1 MARRSELLRAE
12 WSRRKFLGMSA
23 LGAAGAVGL
32 SACGNQPAAPQVE
45 ITVPQSVIDAA
56 APYRG
61 GSMGMLSQK
70 LYSEAANQALD
81 RSLQAFAQATG
92 TTVQNDLVSADS
104 GDMIAKMDAEV
115 KAGTARDMAFM
126 NDERFVGQLH
136 NLGDLID
143 VTDVVEE
150 MRGLYGEPA
159 TEATNFC
166 VFDGRWFAIPYHF
179 IAAGMYLRKDWY
191 AEKGLPLKP
200 HYTWEE
206 LRDNALAVSDPSQR
220 RFGWGITVNRSG
232 DANGFIESVIN
243 TYGGAI
249 ADNTGQKVVFNSPET
264 VEAVSFIG
272 DIYTNPKYEPMLPP
286 GIESWTDTGNN
297 ENWLAGIIGLTN
309 NQYSIYADSKTKGN
323 PVYQNTHP
331 FNGATG
337 PAIDRPI
344 AHGSSNSFVVFK
356 GAKNPDLAKQ
366 VAKFMVSGSALLG
379 VAKEAPCLVNPAW
392 DQVWESDP
400 FYTDGDPAYAAIRE
414 QTRTPIPITTATGY
428 AFPQPPSPGEQAV
441 VAAYLLTDMMQSVIQ
456 GARPA
461 EAVATTHD
469 RMIQIFEQQGYRQ

>member
-1 MARRSELLRAE
+1 MAQQSGPI

-23 LGAAGAVGL
+23 LGAVGL
-32 SACGNQPAAPQVE
+32 TACGSQPAAPQVE
-45 ITVPQSVIDAA
+45 VQVSQAVLDAA

-61 GSMGMLSQK
+61 GSVGMLSQK
-70 LYSEAANQALD
+70 LYSESANQALD

-92 TTVQNDLVSADS
+92 TTVQNDLVSGDS
-104 GDMIAKMDAEV
+104 GDMVAKMDAEV
-115 KAGTARDMAFM
+115 KAGTTRDLAFM
-126 NDERFVGQLH
+126 SDERFVPQLQ
-136 NLGDLID
+136 NLGDLED

-150 MRGLYGEPA
+150 MKALYGEPA

-166 VFDGRWFAIPYHF
+166 VFNGRWYAIPYHF
-179 IAAGMYLRKDWY
+179 IAAGMFLRKDWY

-200 HYTWEE
+200 TYTWEE
-206 LRDNALAVSDPSQR
+206 LRDNALEVSDPAKR
-220 RFGWGITVNRSG
+220 RFGWGITINRSG

-243 TYGGAI
+243 TYGGSI

-264 VEAVSFIG
+264 VEAVTFIG
-272 DIYTNPKYEPMLPP
+272 DIYTNPKWEPMLPP

-297 ENWLAGIIGLTN
+297 ENWLAGIIGVTN

-323 PVYQNTHP
+323 PVYANTHP
-331 FNGATG
+331 FNGAIG

-344 AHGSSNSFVVFK
+344 AFGSSNSFVIFK

-379 VAKEAPCLVNPAW
+379 VAQGAPCLVNPSWEKVW
-392 DQVWESDP
+392 DSDP
-400 FYTDGDPAYAAIRE
+400 YYTNGDPAYAAIRE
-414 QTRTPIPITTATGY
+414 QTKTPIPLTTATGY
-428 AFPQPPSPGEQAV
+428 TFPQAPSPGEQAA
-441 VAAYLLTDMMQSVIQ
+441 VAAYLLTDMMQSVVQ
-456 GARPA
+456 GTAPA

-469 RMIQIFEQQGYRQ
+469 RMVQIFEQQGLRQS

>member
-1 MARRSELLRAE
+1 MAQRSRPE

-23 LGAAGAVGL
+23 LGVVGL
-32 SACGNQPAAPQVE
+32 GACGNQPAAPQVQVQ
-45 ITVPQSVIDAA
+45 VPQSVVDAA

-70 LYSEAANQALD
+70 LYSEAANAALD

-92 TTVQNDLVSADS
+92 TTVQNDLVQGDS

-126 NDERFVGQLH
+126 SDSRFVGQLYS
-136 NLGDLID
+136 LGDLTD
-143 VTDVVEE
+143 LTDVVEE

-159 TEATNFC
+159 TEASNYC
-166 VFDGRWFAIPYHF
+166 VFDGRWYAIPYHF

-191 AEKGLPLKP
+191 QEKGIPLEDT
-200 HYTWEE
+200 YSWEE
-206 LRDNALAVSDPSQR
+206 LRDNALEVSDPAQR
-220 RFGWGITVNRSG
+220 RFGWGLTVNRSG
-232 DANGFIESVIN
+232 DANGFIENVIN

-264 VEAVSFIG
+264 VEAVTFIG
-272 DIYTNPKYEPMLPP
+272 DIYTNPKYAPMLPP
-286 GIESWTDTGNN
+286 GIESWTDSSNN
-297 ENWLAGIIGLTN
+297 ENWLANILGLTL
-309 NQYSIYADSKTKGN
+309 NQYSVYADSKTKGN
-323 PVYQNTHP
+323 PVYANTHP

-337 PAIDRPI
+337 PAIDRPL
-344 AHGSSNSFVVFK
+344 AYGSSNSFVVFK
-356 GAKNPDLAKQ
+356 GAKNPDLAKE

-379 VAKEAPCLVNPAW
+379 VAREAPCLVNPAW
-392 DQVWESDP
+392 DQVWDSDP
-400 FYTDGDPAYAAIRE
+400 YYTSGDPAFAAIRE
-414 QTRTPIPITTATGY
+414 QTRTPIPMTTATGY
-428 AFPQPPSPGEQAV
+428 SFPQPPSPGQQAA

-456 GARPA
+456 GTRPA

-469 RMIQIFEQQGYRQ
+469 RMVQIFEQQGYRQ

>member
-1 MARRSELLRAE
+1 MALRTGPE

-23 LGAAGAVGL
+23 LGAVGL
-32 SACGNQPAAPQVE
+32 TACGGGPPAAPTVE
-45 ITVPQSVIDAA
+45 VQVPQAILDAA

-61 GSMGMLSQK
+61 GSVGMLSQK

-92 TTVQNDLVSADS
+92 TTVQNDLVSGDA
-104 GDMIAKMDAEV
+104 GDMVAKMDAEV
-115 KAGTARDMAFM
+115 KAGTTRDLAFM
-126 NDERFVGQLH
+126 SDERFVGQLQ
-136 NLGDLID
+136 NLGDLED

-150 MRGLYGEPA
+150 MKALYGEPA

-166 VFDGRWFAIPYHF
+166 VFNGRWYAIPYHF
-179 IAAGMYLRKDWY
+179 IAAGMFLRKDWY

-200 HYTWEE
+200 TYTWEE
-206 LRDNALAVSDPSQR
+206 LRDNALEVSDPAQR
-220 RFGWGITVNRSG
+220 RFGWGITINRSG

-243 TYGGAI
+243 AYGGAI
-249 ADNTGQKVVFNSPET
+249 ADNTGRRVVFNSPET
-264 VEAVSFIG
+264 VEAVTFIG

-297 ENWLAGIIGLTN
+297 ENWLAGIIGVTN

-323 PVYQNTHP
+323 PVYGNTHP
-331 FNGATG
+331 FNGAIG
-337 PAIDRPI
+337 PALDRPL
-344 AHGSSNSFVVFK
+344 AFGSSNSFVVFK

-379 VAKEAPCLVNPAW
+379 VAQGAPCLVNPSWEKVW
-392 DQVWESDP
+392 DSDP
-400 FYTDGDPAYAAIRE
+400 YYTNGDPAYAAIRE
-414 QTRTPIPITTATGY
+414 QTKTPIPLTTKTGY
-428 AFPQPPSPGEQAV
+428 SFPQPPSPGEQAA
-441 VAAYLLTDMMQSVIQ
+441 VAAYLLTDMMQSVVQ
-456 GARPA
+456 GTAPA

-469 RMIQIFEQQGYRQ
+469 RMVQIFEQQGLKQ

>member
-1 MARRSELLRAE
+1 MALRTGPE

-23 LGAAGAVGL
+23 LGAVGL
-32 SACGNQPAAPQVE
+32 TACGGGPPAAPPVE
-45 ITVPQSVIDAA
+45 VQVPQAILDAA

-61 GSMGMLSQK
+61 GSVGMLSQK

-92 TTVQNDLVSADS
+92 TTVQNDLVSGDA
-104 GDMIAKMDAEV
+104 GDMVAKMDAEV
-115 KAGTARDMAFM
+115 RAGTTRDLAFM
-126 NDERFVGQLH
+126 SDERFVGQLQ
-136 NLGDLID
+136 NLGDLED

-150 MRGLYGEPA
+150 MKTLYGEPA

-166 VFDGRWFAIPYHF
+166 VFNGRWFAIPYHF
-179 IAAGMYLRKDWY
+179 IAAGMFLRKDWY
-191 AEKGLPLKP
+191 AEKGLPIKP
-200 HYTWEE
+200 TYTWEE
-206 LRDNALAVSDPSQR
+206 LRDNALEVSDPAQR
-220 RFGWGITVNRSG
+220 RFGWGITINRSG

-243 TYGGAI
+243 CYGGAI

-286 GIESWTDTGNN
+286 GIASWTDTGNN
-297 ENWLAGIIGLTN
+297 ENWLAGIIGVTN

-323 PVYQNTHP
+323 PVYANTHP
-331 FNGATG
+331 FNGAIG
-337 PAIDRPI
+337 PATDTPI
-344 AHGSSNSFVVFK
+344 AFGSSNSFVVFK

-379 VAKEAPCLVNPAW
+379 VAKGAPCLVNPSWEKVW
-392 DQVWESDP
+392 DSDP
-400 FYTDGDPAYAAIRE
+400 YYTDGDPAYAAIRE
-414 QTRTPIPITTATGY
+414 QTKTPIPLTTATGY
-428 AFPQPPSPGEQAV
+428 AFPQPPSPGEQAA
-441 VAAYLLTDMMQSVIQ
+441 VAAYLLTDMMQAVVQ
-456 GARPA
+456 GTAPA

-469 RMIQIFEQQGYRQ
+469 RMVQIFEQQGYKQ

>member
-1 MARRSELLRAE
+1 MAQQSGFV

-23 LGAAGAVGL
+23 MGAVGL
-32 SACGNQPAAPQVE
+32 TACAGSPPGPPPVDVQVPKE
-45 ITVPQSVIDAA
+45 ILDAA

-61 GSMGMLSQK
+61 GSVGMLSQK
-70 LYSEAANQALD
+70 LYSDAANAALD

-92 TTVQNDLVSADS
+92 TTVSNDLVSGDS
-104 GDMIAKMDAEV
+104 GDMVAKMDAEV
-115 KAGTARDMAFM
+115 RAGTARDMAFM
-126 NDERFVGQLH
+126 NDERFVGQLQ
-136 NLGDLID
+136 NLGDLED

-150 MRGLYGEPA
+150 MKTLYGAPA
-159 TEATNFC
+159 TEAENFC

-191 AEKGLPLKP
+191 AEKGIPLKP
-200 HYTWEE
+200 TYTWEE
-206 LRDNALAVSDPSQR
+206 LRDNALEVSDPAQR
-220 RFGWGITVNRSG
+220 RFGWGITINRSG

-243 TYGGAI
+243 AYGGAI

-272 DIYTNPKYEPMLPP
+272 DIYTNPKWEPMLPP

-323 PVYQNTHP
+323 PVYGNTHP
-331 FNGATG
+331 FNGAIG
-337 PAIDRPI
+337 PALDRPL
-344 AHGSSNSFVVFK
+344 AFGSSNSFVIFK

-379 VAKEAPCLVNPAW
+379 VAKEAPCLVNPSWEKVW
-392 DQVWESDP
+392 DSDP
-400 FYTDGDPAYAAIRE
+400 YYTDGDPAYAAIRE
-414 QTRTPIPITTATGY
+414 QTKTPIPLTTKTGY
-428 AFPQPPSPGEQAV
+428 SFPQPPSPGEQAA
-441 VAAYLLTDMMQSVIQ
+441 VAAYLLTDMMQAVVQ
-456 GARPA
+456 GTPA
-461 EAVATTHD
+461 AQAVATTHD
-469 RMIQIFEQQGYRQ
+469 RMVQIFEQQGYRQ

>member
-1 MARRSELLRAE
+1 
-12 WSRRKFLGMSA
+12 MSA
-23 LGAAGAVGL
+23 LGAVGL
-32 SACGNQPAAPQVE
+32 TACGGGPPAAPQVE
-45 ITVPQSVIDAA
+45 VQVPQAILDAA

-61 GSMGMLSQK
+61 GSVGMLSQK

-92 TTVQNDLVSADS
+92 TTVQNDLVSGDA
-104 GDMIAKMDAEV
+104 GDMVAKMDAEV
-115 KAGTARDMAFM
+115 KAGTTRDLAFM
-126 NDERFVGQLH
+126 SDERFVGQLQ
-136 NLGDLID
+136 NLGDLED

-150 MRGLYGEPA
+150 MKALYGEPA

-166 VFDGRWFAIPYHF
+166 VFNGRWFAIPYHF
-179 IAAGMYLRKDWY
+179 IAAGMFLRKDWY

-200 HYTWEE
+200 TYTWEE
-206 LRDNALAVSDPSQR
+206 LRDNALAVSDPAKR
-220 RFGWGITVNRSG
+220 RFGWGITINRSG

-243 TYGGAI
+243 AYGGAI
-249 ADNTGQKVVFNSPET
+249 ADNTGQRVVFNSPET

-323 PVYQNTHP
+323 PVYGNTHP
-331 FNGATG
+331 FNGAIG
-337 PAIDRPI
+337 PALDRPL
-344 AHGSSNSFVVFK
+344 AFGSSNSFVVFK

-379 VAKEAPCLVNPAW
+379 VAQGAPCLVNPSWEKVW
-392 DQVWESDP
+392 DSDP
-400 FYTDGDPAYAAIRE
+400 YYTNGDPAYAAIRE
-414 QTRTPIPITTATGY
+414 QTKTPIPLTTATGY
-428 AFPQPPSPGEQAV
+428 AFPQPPSPGEQAA
-441 VAAYLLTDMMQSVIQ
+441 VAAYLLTDMMQSVVQ
-456 GARPA
+456 GTAPA

-469 RMIQIFEQQGYRQ
+469 RMVQIFEQQGYKQ

>member
-1 MARRSELLRAE
+1 MTQRSGLV

-23 LGAAGAVGL
+23 LGAVGL
-32 SACGNQPAAPQVE
+32 TACGNPPPATPQVQVQ
-45 ITVPQSVIDAA
+45 VPQAIIDAA

-61 GSMGMLSQK
+61 GSVGMLSQK

-92 TTVQNDLVSADS
+92 TTVQNDLVSGDA
-104 GDMIAKMDAEV
+104 GDMVAKMDAEV

-126 NDERFVGQLH
+126 SDERFVGQLQ
-136 NLGDLID
+136 NLGDLED

-150 MRGLYGEPA
+150 MKVLYGEPA

-166 VFDGRWFAIPYHF
+166 VFNGRWYAIPYHF
-179 IAAGMYLRKDWY
+179 IAAGMFLRKDWY
-191 AEKGLPLKP
+191 EEKGLPLKP
-200 HYTWEE
+200 TYTWEE
-206 LRDNALAVSDPSQR
+206 LRDNALEVSDPAQR
-220 RFGWGITVNRSG
+220 RFGWGITINRSG

-243 TYGGAI
+243 AYGGAI

-264 VEAVSFIG
+264 VAAVTFIG

-331 FNGATG
+331 FNGAIG
-337 PAIDRPI
+337 PALDRPL
-344 AHGSSNSFVVFK
+344 AFGSSNAFVVFK

-379 VAKEAPCLVNPAW
+379 VAKEAPCLVNPSWEKVW
-392 DQVWESDP
+392 DSDP
-400 FYTDGDPAYAAIRE
+400 FYTSGDPAYAAIRE
-414 QTRTPIPITTATGY
+414 QTRTPIPLTTKTGY
-428 AFPQPPSPGEQAV
+428 SFPQPPSPGEQAA
-441 VAAYLLTDMMQSVIQ
+441 VAAYLLTDMMQSVVQ
-456 GARPA
+456 GTAPA

-469 RMIQIFEQQGYRQ
+469 RMVQIFEQQGYRQ

>member
-1 MARRSELLRAE
+1 MALRTGPE

-23 LGAAGAVGL
+23 LGAVGL
-32 SACGNQPAAPQVE
+32 TACGGGPPAAPAVE
-45 ITVPQSVIDAA
+45 VQVPQAILDAA

-61 GSMGMLSQK
+61 GSVGMLSQK

-92 TTVQNDLVSADS
+92 TTVQNDLVSGDA
-104 GDMIAKMDAEV
+104 GDMVAKMDAEV
-115 KAGTARDMAFM
+115 KAGTTRDLAFM
-126 NDERFVGQLH
+126 SDERFVGQLQ
-136 NLGDLID
+136 NLGDLED

-150 MRGLYGEPA
+150 MKALYGEPA

-166 VFDGRWFAIPYHF
+166 VFNGRWYAIPYHF
-179 IAAGMYLRKDWY
+179 IAAGMFLRKDWY

-200 HYTWEE
+200 TYTWEE
-206 LRDNALAVSDPSQR
+206 LRDNALEVSDPAQR
-220 RFGWGITVNRSG
+220 RFGWGITINRSG

-243 TYGGAI
+243 AYGGAI
-249 ADNTGQKVVFNSPET
+249 ADNTGQRVVFNSPET
-264 VEAVSFIG
+264 VEAVTFIG

-323 PVYQNTHP
+323 PVYGNTHP
-331 FNGATG
+331 FNGAIG
-337 PAIDRPI
+337 PALDRPL
-344 AHGSSNSFVVFK
+344 AFGSSNSFVVFK

-379 VAKEAPCLVNPAW
+379 VAQGAPCLVNPSWEKVW
-392 DQVWESDP
+392 DSDP
-400 FYTDGDPAYAAIRE
+400 YYTNGDPAYAAIRE
-414 QTRTPIPITTATGY
+414 QTKTPIPLTTKTGY
-428 AFPQPPSPGEQAV
+428 SFPQPPSPGEQAA
-441 VAAYLLTDMMQSVIQ
+441 VAAYLLTDMMQSVVQ
-456 GARPA
+456 GTAPA

-469 RMIQIFEQQGYRQ
+469 RMVQIFEQQGLKQ

>member
-1 MARRSELLRAE
+1 MEEISD

-23 LGAAGAVGL
+23 LGVLGL
-32 SACGNQPAAPQVE
+32 TACGSAPPAAPKVTVDVPAALVE
-45 ITVPQSVIDAA
+45 KAA
-56 APYRG
+56 AFRG
-61 GSMGMLSQK
+61 SSVGMLSQK

-92 TTVQNDLVSADS
+92 TTIRNDLVSGDA
-104 GDMIAKMDAEV
+104 GDMVAKMDAEV
-115 KAGTARDMAFM
+115 KAGTNRDLAFM
-126 NDERFVGQLH
+126 SDSRFVGQLQ
-136 NLGDLID
+136 NLGDLTD

-159 TEATNFC
+159 TEATNYC

-206 LRDNALAVSDPSQR
+206 LRDNALAVSDPAKR
-220 RFGWGITVNRSG
+220 RFGWGLTVNRSG
-232 DANGFIESVIN
+232 DANGFIQNVIN

-249 ADNTGQKVVFNSPET
+249 ADNTGKKVVFNSPET
-264 VEAVSFIG
+264 VNAVTFIG

-286 GIESWTDTGNN
+286 GIESWTDSSNN
-297 ENWLAGIIGLTN
+297 ENWLAQILGLTL
-309 NQYSIYADSKTKGN
+309 NQYSVYADSKTKNN
-323 PVYQNTHP
+323 PVYKNTHP

-337 PAIDRPI
+337 PAIDRPL
-344 AHGSSNSFVVFK
+344 AFGQSNSFVVFK

-379 VAKEAPCLVNPAW
+379 VAQGAPCLVNPAW
-392 DQVWESDP
+392 DNVWDSDP
-400 FYTDGDPAYAAIRE
+400 YYSSGDPAFAAIRE
-414 QTRTPIPITTATGY
+414 QTRTTLPMKISTGY
-428 AFPQPPSPGEQAV
+428 AFPQAPSPGEQSAI
-441 VAAYLLTDMMQSVIQ
+441 AAYLLTDMMQSVIQ

-461 EAVATTHD
+461 DAVATTHD
-469 RMIQIFEQQGYRQ
+469 RIVKIFEQQGYAQ